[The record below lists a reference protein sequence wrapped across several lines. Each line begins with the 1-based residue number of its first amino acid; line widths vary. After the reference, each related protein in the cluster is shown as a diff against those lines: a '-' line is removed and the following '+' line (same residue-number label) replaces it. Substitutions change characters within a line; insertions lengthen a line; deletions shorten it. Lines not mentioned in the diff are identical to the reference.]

1 MTRFLMSL
9 EEAVDLVLYAFEN
22 AKPGDLF
29 IKKAPSSTIGDLATA
44 VCQHFGPDTKINYI
58 GIRHGEKM
66 NETLMTAEETVK
78 AEDMGDYYRIPVDA
92 RDLNYDKYFETGD
105 MNVNLDK
112 SFTKD
117 RSRYSCRHCV

>member
-1 MTRFLMSL
+1 
-9 EEAVDLVLYAFEN
+9 
-22 AKPGDLF
+22 
-29 IKKAPSSTIGDLATA
+29 
-44 VCQHFGPDTKINYI
+44 
-58 GIRHGEKM
+58 M

-112 SFTKD
+112 SFTSDNTTLLTVEEIKEKLLELD
-117 RSRYSCRHCV
+117 YVKEALKK